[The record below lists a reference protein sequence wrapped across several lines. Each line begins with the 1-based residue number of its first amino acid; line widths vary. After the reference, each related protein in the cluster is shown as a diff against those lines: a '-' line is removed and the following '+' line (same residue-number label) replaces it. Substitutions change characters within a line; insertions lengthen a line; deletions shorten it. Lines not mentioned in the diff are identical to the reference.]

1 MRRPSMLRL
10 GIALV
15 SLAALAGVMGCG
27 DRGPKLASVRG
38 TVTYK
43 GKPVPNGTVT
53 FIPAS
58 GQHATGEIRPDGSYT
73 LTSFRPGDGAIP
85 GTYKVVVVA
94 IQDMTGRLPEDRT
107 PLPPPIVPNKYTS
120 IATTDISVEVKEG
133 ENQID
138 LPLRDEGKGK

>member
-1 MRRPSMLRL
+1 MTRRLRVGL
-10 GIALV
+10 FVCL
-15 SLAALAGVMGCG
+15 LFGCG
-27 DRGPKLASVRG
+27 AAGPKTAIVRG

-58 GQHATGEIRPDGSYT
+58 GHHATGDIRPDGSYT

-85 GTYKVVVVA
+85 GTYKVIVVA
-94 IQDMTGRLPEDRT
+94 MQDMTGRLPEDRN

-138 LPLRDEGKGK
+138 LPLRDDGKGK